1 MDRRT
6 RAAQAARKVIP
17 EFSIINLD
25 IRASGLY
32 NASALK
38 EERENSAK
46 DGKCNDPTRRWTSAE
61 V

>member
-1 MDRRT
+1 VP
-6 RAAQAARKVIP
+6 KVIP

-25 IRASGLY
+25 IRRLRLY

-38 EERENSAK
+38 EGRENSSK
-46 DGKCNDPTRRWTSAE
+46 DGKCNDPTHRWTSAE